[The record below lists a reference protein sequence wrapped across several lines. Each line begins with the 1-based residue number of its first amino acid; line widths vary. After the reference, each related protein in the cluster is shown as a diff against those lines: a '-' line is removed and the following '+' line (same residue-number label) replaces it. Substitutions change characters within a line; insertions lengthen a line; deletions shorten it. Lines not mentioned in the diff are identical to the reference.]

1 MSTVQTVYCY
11 YFTAHSTTWT
21 LDPEVYPFEDR
32 PQHIMDTIRPLE
44 PVTWVS
50 VPLALRGINP
60 CAAPHLAAQAAPA
73 WRTAVHP

>member
-1 MSTVQTVYCY
+1 MVQTVYCY

-44 PVTWVS
+44 PVSGS
-50 VPLALRGINP
+50 VPLALDLP
-60 CAAPHLAAQAAPA
+60 
-73 WRTAVHP
+73 